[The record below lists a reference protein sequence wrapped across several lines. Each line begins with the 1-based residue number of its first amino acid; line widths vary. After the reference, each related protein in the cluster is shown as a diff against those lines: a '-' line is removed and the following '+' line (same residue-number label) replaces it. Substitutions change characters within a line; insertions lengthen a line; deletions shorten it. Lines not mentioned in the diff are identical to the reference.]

1 MYKHLHAS
9 FVCIVIILTS
19 RLFVNMLFMGIF
31 FPSLLESEQR
41 QRHVVFFCVVWLH
54 NCNFYV
60 ELINL
65 D

>member
-1 MYKHLHAS
+1 MYKRLHAS
-9 FVCIVIILTS
+9 FICIVIILTS
-19 RLFVNMLFMGIF
+19 RLFVSVLFMGIS

-41 QRHVVFFCVVWLH
+41 QRHVVFFCVVWLP